1 MSQGI
6 RRSLRLWTLAGA
18 CLAVA
23 CGRARPFVP
32 ASSAAAS
39 FSPAALVSKVA
50 QREGLTAALRVG
62 GGCSGNTTNAA
73 GGPTLTEKAC
83 TIAVEFKD
91 RTDAARLTRSLFAE
105 MEQVVSSSTSVSLGR
120 SGSADLGEM
129 HLSGCT
135 GALHSDSKTSFQ
147 GCLFLHAYAVQKGDK
162 NLTYTITLDEDR
174 WMPPPRA

>member
-1 MSQGI
+1 
-6 RRSLRLWTLAGA
+6 
-18 CLAVA
+18 VA
-23 CGRARPFVP
+23 CGRARPFVL
-32 ASSAAAS
+32 ASSAAAN

-62 GGCSGNTTNAA
+62 GGSCSGNTSNAA

-91 RTDAARLTRSLFAE
+91 RNDAARLTRSLFAE
-105 MEQVVSSSTSVSLGR
+105 MEQVVSSSTPVNLGR

-135 GALHSDSKTSFQ
+135 GASPSRTGFQ
-147 GCLFLHAYAVQKGDK
+147 GCLFLHAYAVHQGDN